1 MNAPLL
7 KPFEWVGKSDQ
18 ADTGRYVMLS
28 NIRDLASGVA
38 LAPQLVERSQLQRE
52 NGEAP
57 IIDGNEEFRFTRFS
71 IAAMLVIEG
80 YIDEHFD
87 DMADGAAARRQETAR
102 NARGGAA

>member
-28 NIRDLASGVA
+28 NIRDLAAGVA
-38 LAPQLVERSQLQRE
+38 LALKVVERSQLQRE

-57 IIDGNEEFRFTRFS
+57 IIDGNDEFRFTRLS
-71 IAAMLVIEG
+71 IAAMNVIEG
-80 YIDEHFD
+80 YVDDHFD
-87 DMADGAAARRQETAR
+87 DMADSAAAQRQAAVR
-102 NARGGAA
+102 SGRGDAA